1 MQDQSEIKASSLLM
15 ESTQQNFM
23 SEPVKLCGVFIL
35 GFLFC
40 KILEWKNSQGSLKE
54 LKNLEQ

>member
-15 ESTQQNFM
+15 ESTKQNFM

-40 KILEWKNSQGSLKE
+40 KILEWKNS
-54 LKNLEQ
+54 